1 MFNPEKNREV
11 NKLKIEDRV
20 EKIVSD
26 AVMDHP
32 PLDYFKKLDKYNS
45 EEIDRDKS
53 ILEKIEDDFEEG
65 GERGEAMEIILAD
78 LLDRWFETEDMEVI
92 TQRTT
97 KFDDVVNGVDVIV
110 EFKTPDSIEKTA
122 LAVDASLSHSRIGEK
137 LKKCY
142 NKVAGEDKNFQVKYF
157 QGQFENKKGEYPH
170 GPLKTVV
177 PMVVGL
183 DCRNA
188 NKLFKEFSDYLISR
202 ERSKKEGELKI
213 KKIESD
219 SVKKIFMIQIKK
231 QLDFYIKNSEN
242 LNSKMISEIKK
253 IRSIV
258 ERISIEMEDI
268 VCDFR
273 QKDDWVLEEIE
284 KFTDRG

>member
-1 MFNPEKNREV
+1 MLNPEKNLEK

-20 EKIVSD
+20 EKIVSG

-32 PLDYFKKLDKYNS
+32 PLDYFKKLDKYNN
-45 EEIDRDKS
+45 EEIEKDKS
-53 ILEKIEDDFEEG
+53 TLERIEDDFEEG
-65 GERGEAMEIILAD
+65 GKRGEAMEIILAD

-97 KFDDVVNGVDVIV
+97 KFDDVVNGVDIIV

-122 LAVDASLSHSRIGEK
+122 LAVDASLSHSIIEKK

-142 NKVAGEDKNFQVKYF
+142 SKVVGEDKNFQVKYF
-157 QGQFENKKGEYPH
+157 QGQFEDENGEYPH

-177 PMVVGL
+177 PLVAGL

-188 NKLFKEFSDYLISR
+188 NKLFKDFSDYLIAR
-202 ERSKKEGELKI
+202 ERNPKEGQSKLRE
-213 KKIESD
+213 IEGD
-219 SVKKIFMIQIKK
+219 SIKKIFMIQVKK
-231 QLDFYIKNSEN
+231 QLDFYIENSEKIDSEM
-242 LNSKMISEIKK
+242 LDEIKK
-253 IRSIV
+253 IRKIV
-258 ERISIEMEDI
+258 ERISNEMKSV

-284 KFTDRG
+284 KISQP